1 MLMTSTA
8 YRQSSQRSTDYNA
21 VDPDNLLYGR
31 MPVRRLEA
39 ETIRDS
45 IIAVTGKLKTE
56 LYGEPV
62 PVKEDEVGQIVVG
75 IANVDTAGRQKKAI
89 KMDDRQF
96 RRSIYVAVNR
106 SKPLAVLDM
115 FDAPKMEPNCEKRA
129 SSTVAPQSLL
139 MMNSGFMVEHAEYFA
154 DRLAKERA
162 GNKAEQV
169 KLAWIL
175 SYGKE
180 PSAEEVKQSVEFIDL
195 QIAQFKTAEVKTK
208 KTPEQLALAT
218 FCQALLSSNGF
229 LYVD

>member
-1 MLMTSTA
+1 
-8 YRQSSQRSTDYNA
+8 
-21 VDPDNLLYGR
+21 

-75 IANVDTAGRQKKAI
+75 LANVDSAGRQGKNL
-89 KMDDRQF
+89 KMDDRKF
-96 RRSIYVAVNR
+96 RRSIYVTVSR

-115 FDAPKMEPNCEKRA
+115 FDAPKMEPNCEKRS

-139 MMNSGFMVEHAEYFA
+139 MMNSAFMVENAELFA
-154 DRLAKERA
+154 ERLLKEKA

-169 KLAWIL
+169 KLAWML
-175 SYGKE
+175 AFGKE
-180 PSAEEVKQSVEFIDL
+180 ASTEEVQQSVEFIDSQL
-195 QIAQFKTAEVKTK
+195 PQFKDRKDNAG
-208 KTPEQLALAT
+208 KTPEHLALAT